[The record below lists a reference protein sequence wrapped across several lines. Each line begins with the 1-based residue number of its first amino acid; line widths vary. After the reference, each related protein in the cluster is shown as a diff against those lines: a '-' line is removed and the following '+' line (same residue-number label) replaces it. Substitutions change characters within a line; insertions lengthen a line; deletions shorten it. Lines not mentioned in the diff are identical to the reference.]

1 MRFKKITKSRSEC
14 SSRLEIQQ
22 ILWYNRAMRYKV
34 PQNVQRE
41 DQILWFLTLRQV
53 IMLIVGFGFSYLVWS
68 TFRKVYDLNELETI
82 LLWLPAGICA
92 ALAFV
97 RIKGV
102 SLAKFILLLIEQSLF
117 RPPRR
122 RWQQNA
128 GTPFVSM
135 TTTITL
141 KTNKKIEAA
150 PHEKLTPE
158 KLKQLAS
165 VLDTNGAT
173 AHPVGAQ
180 K

>member
-1 MRFKKITKSRSEC
+1 
-14 SSRLEIQQ
+14 
-22 ILWYNRAMRYKV
+22 MRYKV

-53 IMLIVGFGFSYLVWS
+53 IMLIVGFGFSYMLWS
-68 TFRKVYDLNELETI
+68 TLRKTYELHQIETI
-82 LLWLPAGICA
+82 LVWLPAGICA

-102 SLAKFILLLIEQSLF
+102 SLAKFILLLVEQSLF
-117 RPPRR
+117 RPPKR

-135 TTTITL
+135 TTSITL
-141 KTNKKIEAA
+141 KTTKKVEAA
-150 PHEKLTPE
+150 PHEELTPK
-158 KLKQLAS
+158 KLKELAT